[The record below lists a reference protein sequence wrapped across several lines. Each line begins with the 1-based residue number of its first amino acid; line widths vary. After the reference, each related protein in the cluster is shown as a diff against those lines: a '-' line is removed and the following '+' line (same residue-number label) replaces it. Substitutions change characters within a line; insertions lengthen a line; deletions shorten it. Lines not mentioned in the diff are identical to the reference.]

1 MKLYRYIVALSV
13 VVAGLALSAR
23 ADDYV
28 DDVYYWDT
36 PQRTQSAP
44 LFDNDNNETE
54 EYQEPQ
60 EGVADTSAS
69 NRQTEI
75 TFIEDSVTRNDA
87 TVIKAVIKRQ

>member
-1 MKLYRYIVALSV
+1 MKQYRYIAALLV

-36 PQRTQSAP
+36 PHRTQTVQLP
-44 LFDNDNNETE
+44 DNEETA
-54 EYQEPQ
+54 EYQESTN
-60 EGVADTSAS
+60 TSVDY
-69 NRQTEI
+69 RQTEI

-87 TVIKAVIKRQ
+87 TIIKAVIKRR

>member
-1 MKLYRYIVALSV
+1 MKRYRYIVALSV

-36 PQRTQSAP
+36 PQRTQPAP
-44 LFDNDNNETE
+44 LFDNDNNETD

-60 EGVADTSAS
+60 EETADISADH
-69 NRQTEI
+69 RQTEI

>member
-1 MKLYRYIVALSV
+1 MKQYRYIAALSV

-36 PQRTQSAP
+36 PHRTQTVQLP
-44 LFDNDNNETE
+44 DNKEMV
-54 EYQEPQ
+54 EYQDSQ
-60 EGVADTSAS
+60 EESTNTSVDY
-69 NRQTEI
+69 RQTEI

-87 TVIKAVIKRQ
+87 TIIKAVIKRR

>member
-1 MKLYRYIVALSV
+1 VKQYRYIVVLSA

-36 PQRTQSAP
+36 QQRTQQLS
-44 LFDNDNNETE
+44 DNKDEDYQAEE
-54 EYQEPQ
+54 EYT
-60 EGVADTSAS
+60 DTSAD

-75 TFIEDSVTRNDA
+75 TFIEDSVTRNNA

>member
-1 MKLYRYIVALSV
+1 MKQYRYIAALLV

-36 PQRTQSAP
+36 PHRTQTVQLP
-44 LFDNDNNETE
+44 DNKEMV
-54 EYQEPQ
+54 EYQESTN
-60 EGVADTSAS
+60 TSVDY
-69 NRQTEI
+69 RQTEI

-87 TVIKAVIKRQ
+87 TIIKAVIKRR